1 MGRMM
6 VQALFAL
13 WLAAAPLPAASDA
26 EVDPATINVVD
37 AIDCRL
43 NTDSYGALT
52 MALDEEA
59 KRRGWRPVEGKNP
72 FLQEYELPQPIRVG
86 EGWTTRRIA
95 FSANA
100 LLAIL
105 DIADPKT
112 VADRIGITNTMP
124 DLSGQGVA
132 AKFLGQHVVSDETV
146 LPKGEEK
153 FGTHSIIARSVST
166 VTSHPGKTLYG
177 CSYATDVIGR
187 DGKPI

>member
-1 MGRMM
+1 MAGGRT
-6 VQALFAL
+6 
-13 WLAAAPLPAASDA
+13 ASRRTASHCLDA

-43 NTDSYGALT
+43 NTDTYGALT

-59 KRRGWRPVEGKNP
+59 KRRGWRPVEGKNA

-86 EGWTTRRIA
+86 EGWTTRRVA

-105 DIADPKT
+105 DITDPKT
-112 VADRIGITNTMP
+112 VADRIGVTNTMP

-132 AKFLGQHVVSDETV
+132 AKFLASMSSATR
-146 LPKGEEK
+146 P
-153 FGTHSIIARSVST
+153 SCPRARKNSARTASSRAPCRPSPAIRARRSMAV
-166 VTSHPGKTLYG
+166 PMQ
-177 CSYATDVIGR
+177 
-187 DGKPI
+187 PM